1 MRTRYVGTTLLAAG
15 ALLVGTTSCA
25 KNDTSSDAA
34 AKPRAIKAVAGC
46 GKGSWTDPADR
57 SPTGSRPAATRAR
70 PPRWS
75 SASRAS

>member
-1 MRTRYVGTTLLAAG
+1 MRTRYVGTTLLATG
-15 ALLVGTTSCA
+15 ALLLGTTSCA
-25 KNDTSSDAA
+25 KNDTPSEAA

-57 SPTGSRPAATRAR
+57 SPDRKPPAATRAR
-70 PPRWS
+70 PPRPS

>member
-1 MRTRYVGTTLLAAG
+1 MRTRYVGTTLLATG
-15 ALLVGTTSCA
+15 ALLLGTTSCA

-57 SPTGSRPAATRAR
+57 SPTGSRPAATRAP
-70 PPRWS
+70 PPR
-75 SASRAS
+75 